1 MLQHH
6 FAFFEKRTKVNITAR
21 APLDPSMHSSPMGR
35 HPFLTCKRRN
45 ATPRW
50 DQEYSEFL
58 RRRARACR
66 STVSEHH
73 VQLESLKVAIK
84 MLHKGY

>member
-6 FAFFEKRTKVNITAR
+6 FAFFEKRAKVHIAAR
-21 APLDPSMHSSPMGR
+21 APSSPQRMVAAWADVR
-35 HPFLTCKRRN
+35 SLTCKQRT

-58 RRRARACR
+58 RGRARACR

-84 MLHKGY
+84 TLHKGY

>member
-6 FAFFEKRTKVNITAR
+6 FAFFEKRAKVHIAAR
-21 APLDPSMHSSPMGR
+21 APLDPSTHSSRMGGR
-35 HPFLTCKRRN
+35 LFLTCKRPN

-58 RRRARACR
+58 RGRARACR